1 MSTAIG
7 LRDQRLR
14 LYERREE
21 GSDGFSRPVFYFSGE
36 WWGRI
41 DTISAMTR
49 EIAGAGAFA
58 QGVTMAALFSDEIN
72 VPINGVLRHEDDI
85 YFVTSVYKARLL
97 RRIVVALEALTREQV
112 QVLKLY
118 DTEVADGTHIVEPY

>member
-41 DTISAMTR
+41 DTVSAMTR
-49 EIAGAGAFA
+49 ELSGAGAFVH
-58 QGVTMAALFSDEIN
+58 GVTMAALFSDEIT
-72 VPINGVLRHEDDI
+72 VPINGVLRDGEDI
-85 YFVTSVYKARLL
+85 YFITSVYKARLL
-97 RRIVVALEALTREQV
+97 RRIIVGLEALTHEQV
-112 QVLKLY
+112 QVLQLY
-118 DTEVADGTHIVEPY
+118 DVDPVNGTHIVEPY